1 VLVSDVLLDRGHTAV
16 LLGEVGG
23 RQPSKCGKE
32 VPVRLVKFADVP
44 HDVHVTDVVALPRIH
59 GASVGDR
66 AHGAVAVTLTRPA
79 TDLTLRGAAS
89 QMTMAETRLS
99 TIDNK
104 NAGR

>member
-1 VLVSDVLLDRGHTAV
+1 MLASDVLLDRGHTAV

-23 RQPSKCGKE
+23 RQPKCGKE

-59 GASVGDR
+59 GAFVDDR
-66 AHGAVAVTLTRPA
+66 AHEAVAGTLTRPP

-89 QMTMAETRLS
+89 QITMAETRLS
-99 TIDNK
+99 TIDNQ